1 MRILFR
7 LSFLIFWGCLLHTAA
22 AAQTVDFDT
31 WFQPKALRFDFSIG
45 GDAATQTVYAGRMR
59 EEPHWAGPRN
69 GLISPFNF
77 GEYACR
83 IYDKASGKLLFTT
96 GFSSLFL
103 EWRTT
108 AEAGIT
114 RREYPHSLSFP
125 YPKAPVRFE
134 LLQRNRTTMA
144 FEPLFST
151 EIEPSSKFIERGK
164 LNDFAITRILYNGNP
179 ASHLDLVFVAE
190 GYTESQQAQ
199 FIADA
204 NKFADYLF
212 SVEPYSNLKSRFN
225 IWAVGAISKES
236 GTDNPGRNEWKNTAL
251 NSTFYTFDVERYLT
265 TPSFTA
271 IRDAVS
277 ETPVDAVYVIVN
289 TDKYGGGGIYNFY
302 GLSAARNDRSFP
314 VFVHELG
321 HSLVGLGDEYFSSEV
336 AYQDFYNLK
345 TEPWEPNLTTLVDF
359 GAKWRHLLD
368 ASTPIPTPD
377 TETHRLR
384 TGVFEGGGYVAKGVY
399 RPAFNCRMK
408 SNEAEFCEVCREAIE
423 KTVNFYAPAK

>member
-1 MRILFR
+1 MHIFCRLF
-7 LSFLIFWGCLLHTAA
+7 LVFFVGSLCHVGVL
-22 AAQTVDFDT
+22 AQTVDFDT
-31 WFQPKALRFDFSIG
+31 WFEPKALRFDFSIG
-45 GDAATQTVYAGRMR
+45 GDASGQTVYADRMR
-59 EEPHWAGPRN
+59 EEPQWAGPRN
-69 GLISPFNF
+69 GLISPFDF
-77 GEYACR
+77 GEYACK
-83 IYDKASGKLLFTT
+83 IYDKASGKLLYTT

-151 EIEPSSKFIERGK
+151 EIDPASKFIERGK
-164 LNDFAITRILYNGNP
+164 LNEFKVTRLLYNGDPSN
-179 ASHLDLVFVAE
+179 HLDLVFVAE
-190 GYTESQQAQ
+190 GYTESQQEQ
-199 FIADA
+199 YLADA
-204 NKFADYLF
+204 KKFTDYLF
-212 SVEPYSNLKSRFN
+212 SVEPYTHLKNRFN

-236 GTDNPGRNEWKNTAL
+236 GTDNPGRNEWKNTVL

-265 TPSFTA
+265 TPDFTA

-277 ETPVDAVYVIVN
+277 ETPTDAVYVIVN
-289 TDKYGGGGIYNFY
+289 TEKYGGGGIYNFY
-302 GLSAARNDRSFP
+302 GLSSAGNERSFP

-321 HSLVGLGDEYFSSEV
+321 HSLVGLGDEYYSSEV

-345 TEPWEPNLTTLVDF
+345 TEPWEANLTTLVNF

-368 ASTPIPTPD
+368 AATPIPTPV
-377 TETHRLR
+377 TETSRAH

-408 SNEAEFCEVCREAIE
+408 SNEAEFCAVCRETIE